1 MNRLAMVSYS
11 INRLSLV
18 LVTRYYGMFQYIIII
33 PLEERQ
39 GFDPLTLP
47 DEFNPSSDFTYDEMH
62 YDKCF

>member
-1 MNRLAMVSYS
+1 
-11 INRLSLV
+11 
-18 LVTRYYGMFQYIIII
+18 MFQYIIII

-47 DEFNPSSDFTYDEMH
+47 DEFNPSSDFTYDEKH